1 MRFRAGAGRRMSMS
15 GRTVWHGTAVSVFCP
30 AQVLRTPTQ
39 FHRRAAPRT
48 HRHQRHHRP
57 GQRPTFDATRRRWT
71 SKAPREP
78 SSRSREPQPR
88 ATRAIESYYQRA
100 TRWSFLGSTV
110 PRRRGPTPRGIQSHG
125 LVKRSKSLLRV
136 PCLAAVISDPKPPP
150 LPLPP
155 PILRFTAMSV
165 CN

>member
-1 MRFRAGAGRRMSMS
+1 MRGQGGGCRCQDGQCGMAQQSPFSARPRYCVRQHSSTGERHRA
-15 GRTVWHGTAVSVFCP
+15 RTAT
-30 AQVLRTPTQ
+30 T
-39 FHRRAAPRT
+39 
-48 HRHQRHHRP
+48 RHHRP